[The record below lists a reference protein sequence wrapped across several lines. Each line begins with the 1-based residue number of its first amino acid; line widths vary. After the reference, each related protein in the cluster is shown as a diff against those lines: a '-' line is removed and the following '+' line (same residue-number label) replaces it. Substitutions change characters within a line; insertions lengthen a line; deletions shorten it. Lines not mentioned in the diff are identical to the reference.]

1 MLRWP
6 EPWKGS
12 VTRVAGQR
20 QEHVEEFVFG
30 PPVWLRRS
38 GGQGRLQG
46 WRGGPAAARSAG
58 WQVGCTPRRAETLRP
73 HTRHRVRLLAESQAA
88 GTSPWRVPA
97 RWESMCAC
105 KDATDCHP
113 RCRAGSPHKHPS
125 TGQKIRAGRPSS
137 TCMGWECEEPRG
149 RGEWLRRRGRSPPT
163 GVPGEGAMDVSRSGQ
178 SRAKPAH
185 QRSQTWVQ
193 PGLTMTA
200 AARLPPSTGRS
211 LRAGITSKH
220 LSRVKG
226 KKNSDQL
233 KVPTS
238 TGEAATHTGERLQE
252 RCGKPRAARLSH
264 IYCWNCTSKYQYMGL
279 SENRA
284 PPKSHA
290 LLYIGNYI

>member
-1 MLRWP
+1 MRSSCQLRALLVCAAVAKALERVRDQSGRAAAGICRRVRVWP
-6 EPWKGS
+6 
-12 VTRVAGQR
+12 ACM
-20 QEHVEEFVFG
+20 VEKVG
-30 PPVWLRRS
+30 RS
-38 GGQGRLQG
+38 GATAGLE
-46 WRGGPAAARSAG
+46 GGPAAARSAG

-88 GTSPWRVPA
+88 GTSPCRVPA

-193 PGLTMTA
+193 PGPTMTA

-238 TGEAATHTGERLQE
+238 TGETATHTGERYCANTCDRNLDTFLQ
-252 RCGKPRAARLSH
+252 R
-264 IYCWNCTSKYQYMGL
+264 Y
-279 SENRA
+279 
-284 PPKSHA
+284 
-290 LLYIGNYI
+290 